1 MGNTPSINWDVS
13 NPNDSGGLDYDA
25 IGDPWAWDDTEGLLL
40 EALEEAYRA
49 AHGNGSEA
57 SGNQSAGRS
66 EQARSGANLS
76 GISKTQDQDGS
87 EPSEDDGG
95 DGASPV
101 LAGISFAIP
110 DEPTEAHKVRSGRK
124 ASQPTTDTPLPS
136 FRIDFTLGT
145 RDDVSAIPLRNGMLA
160 DDGQRPEKADT
171 GGHRQGRPIIRI
183 PAKRGTTPDL
193 RAIIPPDADA
203 YDDDDILDSILSL
216 EVPENPSPDEMTLI
230 KEELSLLLELRDRQR
245 QLNGLEEQRRRIIGP
260 DE

>member
-40 EALEEAYRA
+40 ETLEEAYRV
-49 AHGNGSEA
+49 AHGNGPEA
-57 SGNQSAGRS
+57 SSDQSAGRS
-66 EQARSGANLS
+66 EQARGSMGQSGT
-76 GISKTQDQDGS
+76 GKTQDPDGS

-95 DGASPV
+95 VGASPV
-101 LAGISFAIP
+101 LSGISFAIP
-110 DEPTEAHKVRSGRK
+110 DEPTEAHSARPSERT
-124 ASQPTTDTPLPS
+124 SQSTPDAPS
-136 FRIDFTLGT
+136 PSARIDFTLGT
-145 RDDVSAIPLRNGMLA
+145 RDDVPDAPLRNGMLA
-160 DDGQRPEKADT
+160 DDERPEKADT
-171 GGHRQGRPIIRI
+171 GGYRQGRPIIRI
-183 PAKRGTTPDL
+183 PAKRGTTPGL

-216 EVPENPSPDEMTLI
+216 RVPENPSQDEMVLI